1 MRRRFPTPPLRSTQ
15 RKIWWKSGTGR
26 WVSQVIWES
35 ICKTK
40 IPPKSRS
47 MYGSISTT
55 TKIATNGVQ
64 LDFSTM
70 GRMKMASLV
79 LDKTFPQ
86 QLKTNERNICN
97 IIITYSNRFCW
108 RLTKYNMQHYY
119 NIFKPILLALRC
131 CCFAV
136 EHCDFVLA
144 HMESMSMAEN
154 EYSIFHLFVVR
165 CAEESS
171 ENARSL
177 SE

>member
-1 MRRRFPTPPLRSTQ
+1 
-15 RKIWWKSGTGR
+15 
-26 WVSQVIWES
+26 
-35 ICKTK
+35 
-40 IPPKSRS
+40 
-47 MYGSISTT
+47 
-55 TKIATNGVQ
+55 
-64 LDFSTM
+64 
-70 GRMKMASLV
+70 
-79 LDKTFPQ
+79 
-86 QLKTNERNICN
+86 
-97 IIITYSNRFCW
+97 
-108 RLTKYNMQHYY
+108 MQHYY